1 MIYCM
6 IGMNHHS
13 GGIDKLDSL
22 FFTEE
27 RKNQFVSAIEDI
39 YSEVVVIQTC
49 NRLECY
55 LVSLEDSA
63 EELKKRFI
71 GLFDLTKKEFDE
83 WFYLKKN
90 NDCIRHLLEVVSS
103 LDSVIIGE
111 NQILSQVR
119 NSYLSAKELGWT
131 DKYLNRLFEL
141 AVRVGKRVRTETSI
155 SRGAVSIS
163 QASVEL
169 AKKVFGDL
177 YEKKALILGAG
188 EMGRLALKH
197 LVDAGIKKSYL
208 MNRTLSKAQNI
219 AQTIDTCPLSLDKLE
234 ECILEVDVVISAVSA
249 PDFIVKEEHISG
261 LMKKRKYEPLFF
273 IDISMPRTLDP
284 KLADH
289 QGVFL
294 FDIEDLKSV
303 VHQNIEERNAQ
314 KSSIY
319 EIIAEEMKLLSQW
332 KSEQSLIPLIK
343 DIEQWKTKIVQKEI
357 EKSIH
362 KILNAD
368 DCNKEEL
375 IKRLAGSIA
384 SKCTHLPL
392 KLLKGISPQS
402 YESKQMQELTKDI
415 IRVK

>member
-1 MIYCM
+1 M

-22 FFTEE
+22 FFTDE
-27 RKNQFVSAIEDI
+27 RKSQFVSAVEDI

-55 LVSLEDSA
+55 LVSAKDSA
-63 EELKKRFI
+63 DELKNRFI
-71 GLFDLTKKEFDE
+71 NLFNLTLAEFDK

-90 NDCIRHLLEVVSS
+90 NECVKHLLEVVSS
-103 LDSVIIGE
+103 LDSVVIGE

-119 NSYLSAKELGWT
+119 NSYLSAKESGWT

-141 AVRVGKRVRTETSI
+141 AVKVGKRVRTETSI

-177 YEKKALILGAG
+177 YQKKALILGAG

-197 LVDAGIKKSYL
+197 LVDAGIQKSYL
-208 MNRTLSKAQNI
+208 MNRTLSKAQEI
-219 AQTIDTCPLSLDKLE
+219 AQSIDTHAISLDKLE
-234 ECILEVDVVISAVSA
+234 ECILEVDVVISAVSVS
-249 PDFIVKEEHISG
+249 DYIVSEEHIKG
-261 LMKKRKYEPLFF
+261 LMKKRMFEPLFF

-284 KLADH
+284 KLGDH
-289 QGVFL
+289 QGVYL

-319 EIIAEEMKLLSQW
+319 QIIGEEMDSLAQW
-332 KSEQSLIPLIK
+332 KSEQGLVPLIK
-343 DIEQWKTKIVQKEI
+343 DIEQWKASVVQKEV
-357 EKSIH
+357 ERAIH
-362 KILNAD
+362 KILNAND
-368 DCNKEEL
+368 ETKEGL
-375 IKRLAGSIA
+375 IRRLGNSIA

-392 KLLKGISPQS
+392 KLLKGVSPQS
-402 YESKQMQELTKDI
+402 YESKQMQEMVKDI
-415 IRVK
+415 ISPK